1 MDAVKHPEKKAAR
14 LVNDR
19 KVTVDYWRTEQ
30 DRIVYC
36 KGTVEGD
43 HGRYTVTGGMD
54 GSCDCLQGL
63 NRPGHR
69 HSHTIALE
77 LAAWNEARKVT
88 T

>member
-1 MDAVKHPEKKAAR
+1 MKNQETKAAR
-14 LVNDR
+14 LVNQR
-19 KVTVDYWRTEQ
+19 RVTVDYHRYS
-30 DRIVYC
+30 DGVLMYC

-43 HGRYTVTGGMD
+43 HGRYTVTAGLD
-54 GSCDCLQGL
+54 CSCDCLQGI

>member
-1 MDAVKHPEKKAAR
+1 MKHPEKKAAR

-43 HGRYTVTGGMD
+43 HGRYQMTGGMD
-54 GSCDCLQGL
+54 CSCDCLQGL

-69 HSHTIALE
+69 LSHTIALE

>member
-19 KVTVDYWRTEQ
+19 RVTVDYWRTEQ

-43 HGRYTVTGGMD
+43 HGRYSVTGGMD
-54 GSCDCLQGL
+54 CSCDCLQGL